1 MAARDLDKLVKI
13 ATCWAQAKVGRL
25 KQKMRVRMKKRIF
38 ECFRALSA
46 AALLLGCWAAIAQ
59 NGSSAAVNPHQAAI
73 EPAGKFVD
81 VTAPSGVR
89 FQGQAYHTSLK
100 YLIETM
106 GSGVALFDYDNDGR
120 LDIFFANGAPLTDP
134 TAPGTIPQKSGPRD
148 WNRLF
153 HQKEDGTFEDVTEK
167 AGLAG
172 AGYDMGVAV
181 GDYDNDGY
189 EDLYVT
195 AYGGNHLYH
204 NNGNGK
210 FTDVTEASGTGGSG
224 WSTSAAWVD
233 LDNDGRLDLVVL
245 RYLKWD
251 FADLY
256 CGEHREGHRAYCHPD
271 LFQPIAPL
279 VYHNDGNG
287 HFTEFGAKIGLDK
300 PGKGLG
306 IAIADYDR
314 DGHTDI
320 FVANDSMLE
329 FLYHN
334 KGNGTFE
341 EVGLPGAV
349 AVDGDGRT
357 FAGMGVDFSDYNND
371 GLPDLIITDLANQKY
386 ALFQNA
392 GDGTF
397 TYSSYL
403 TGVAAATLLHSG
415 WGVAFLDYD
424 NDGWKDLIV
433 AQGHDIDNIQLDYPQ
448 LRYKEP
454 LMLLHNNGKRLVDV
468 SEASGA
474 VFHEAWVGRGLAT
487 GDIWNDGLVDV
498 VVTTNGGPAYILRNE
513 TRTSN
518 HWLGIKLVGHKSN
531 RDGIGAEIKLTTSK
545 GTQFVTVSTAGSYLS
560 SNDKRAHFGLGSD
573 AAAQSIEIRWPSGM
587 TQTLKNI
594 LGDRVL
600 VVDEPSPSQPAK

>member
-1 MAARDLDKLVKI
+1 
-13 ATCWAQAKVGRL
+13 
-25 KQKMRVRMKKRIF
+25 MRKRILSR
-38 ECFRALSA
+38 FRAFGLTA
-46 AALLLGCWAAIAQ
+46 ILLGCWTAKAQ
-59 NGSSAAVNPHQAAI
+59 NGSSTSVIAHRAATEQQ
-73 EPAGKFVD
+73 GRFVD
-81 VTAPSGVR
+81 VTTASGVH
-89 FQGQAYHTSLK
+89 FDGQAYHTSKK

-106 GSGVALFDYDNDGR
+106 GSGVALLDYDNDGR

-134 TAPGTIPQKSGPRD
+134 TAAGTIPQKAGPRD
-148 WNRLF
+148 WNRLY
-153 HQKEDGTFEDVTEK
+153 HQKEDGTFEDVTET

-195 AYGGNHLYH
+195 GYGGNHLYH
-204 NNGNGK
+204 NNGHGK
-210 FTDVTEASGTGGSG
+210 FADVTEASGTGGGG

-251 FADLY
+251 FADLW
-256 CGEHREGHRAYCHPD
+256 CGERREGYRAYCHPD
-271 LFQPIAPL
+271 LFQPIVPL

-287 HFTEFGAKIGLDK
+287 HFTEIAAKIGLDK

-334 KGNGTFE
+334 KGNGRFE
-341 EVGLPGAV
+341 EVGLPAGV

-357 FAGMGVDFSDYNND
+357 YAGMGVDFSDYNND
-371 GLPDLIITDLANQKY
+371 SLPDLIITDLANQKY
-386 ALFQNA
+386 ALYQND

-397 TYSSYL
+397 TYSSY
-403 TGVAAATLLHSG
+403 TSGVAAATLLHSG
-415 WGVAFLDYD
+415 WGVDFLDYD

-454 LMLLHNNGKRLVDV
+454 MLLMRNDGKRFVDV
-468 SEASGA
+468 SGASGE
-474 VFHEAWVGRGLAT
+474 VFHEAWAGRGLAA
-487 GDIWNDGLVDV
+487 GDIWNDGRVDV
-498 VVTTNGGPAYILRNE
+498 VVTTNSGPAYIVRNE
-513 TRTSN
+513 TPTSN
-518 HWLGIKLVGHKSN
+518 HWLGIKLVGHESN

-560 SNDKRAHFGLGSD
+560 SNDKRAHFGLGND
-573 AAAQSIEIRWPSGM
+573 AAAQSIEIRWPSG
-587 TQTLKNI
+587 TVQTLKNI
-594 LGDRVL
+594 AGDRVL
-600 VVDEPSPSQPAK
+600 VVDEPPTSQAAK

>member
-1 MAARDLDKLVKI
+1 MRARDMDKLVKS
-13 ATCWAQAKVGRL
+13 AACRALAKVGRL
-25 KQKMRVRMKKRIF
+25 KQQIRVRMKKRIVSKF
-38 ECFRALSA
+38 GAVGIAAILLS
-46 AALLLGCWAAIAQ
+46 GWAARAQ
-59 NGSSAAVNPHQAAI
+59 NGATAGVIPHQAPP
-73 EPAGKFVD
+73 ERPGKFVD
-81 VTAPSGVR
+81 VTKASGVV
-89 FQGQAYHTSLK
+89 FDGQAYHTSMK

-134 TAPGTIPQKSGPRD
+134 EPVGTIPKKAGPKD
-148 WNRLF
+148 WNRLY
-153 HQKEDGTFEDVTEK
+153 HQKEDGTFEDVTER

-172 AGYDMGVAV
+172 AGYDLGVAV

-189 EDLYVT
+189 EDLYV
-195 AYGGNHLYH
+195 AGYGGNHLYH
-204 NNGNGK
+204 NDGNGK
-210 FTDVTEASGTGGSG
+210 FTDVTGPSGTGGSG

-251 FADLY
+251 FSDLY

-271 LFQPIAPL
+271 LFPPIAPL

-287 HFTEFGAKIGLDK
+287 HFTEVAAKIGLDT

-320 FVANDSMLE
+320 FVANDSMQE

-341 EVGLPGAV
+341 ELGLPGAV

-386 ALFQNA
+386 ALYQNA

-397 TYSSYL
+397 NYSSYL
-403 TGVAAATLLHSG
+403 TGLAAATLLHSG

-424 NDGWKDLIV
+424 NDGWKDLII

-468 SEASGA
+468 SEASGE

-487 GDIWNDGLVDV
+487 GDIWNDGHADV
-498 VVTTNGGPAYILRNE
+498 VITTNGGPAYILRNE
-513 TRTSN
+513 TPTSN
-518 HWLGIKLVGHKSN
+518 HWLGIKLVGHTSN
-531 RDGIGAEIKLTTSK
+531 RDGIGAEIKVTNSK
-545 GTQFVTVSTAGSYLS
+545 GTQLVTVSTAGSYLS
-560 SNDKRAHFGLGSD
+560 SHDKRAHFGLGSD
-573 AAAQSIEIRWPSGM
+573 AAAQSIVVRWPSGM
-587 TQTLKNI
+587 TQTLKNVP
-594 LGDRVL
+594 GDRLLVL
-600 VVDEPSPSQPAK
+600 DEPSPSQAAR